1 MERENTRIKRLEA
14 IEKTKNQRGRHKMES
29 IKAQRIPYS
38 GIRTVFDMAKKLE
51 REGKTIVHL
60 EIGRP
65 DFDTPDH
72 IVEAAVN
79 ALRAGKHHYSQNAG
93 IPELR
98 QAITDKYRDEYQLDY
113 SPETDVVVT
122 NGVAEGVY
130 VAIHALLDPGDEI
143 LIPDPRWVNYDVDA
157 ISNDVEP
164 VDYALYDDRNYEAD
178 PEEIAAKVTP
188 KTRMI
193 LLSSPSNPTGGV
205 NSLAVLEKIAQLAQ
219 ERDLVILSDEIYEKI
234 VYPPA
239 EHVSIA
245 TLPGMKERT
254 LILNGLSKFYSMTGW
269 RLGYVLGDKKYLNP
283 ILRYHQYMVTSTNTF
298 AQWGAVT
305 ALKGDQ
311 GPAYAMVDEFR
322 RRRDYIFE
330 AINQIPGFS
339 SPEPLG
345 AFYIFPSIKETGMD
359 GYEMSKMLLENAGV
373 ATVPGECFG
382 KKGAGHIRISYAN
395 SLENIR
401 TAVENIKSSLA

>member
-1 MERENTRIKRLEA
+1 
-14 IEKTKNQRGRHKMES
+14 MES

-38 GIRTVFDMAKKLE
+38 GIRTVFDMAKE
-51 REGKTIVHL
+51 MESEGQMIIHL
-60 EIGRP
+60 EIGKP
-65 DFDTPDH
+65 DFDTPAH
-72 IVEAAVN
+72 IVEAAVE

-98 QAITDKYRDEYQLDY
+98 QAIADKYAEEYQLEY
-113 SPETDVVVT
+113 SPDSDVVVT

-130 VAIHALLDPGDEI
+130 VAIHALLDPGDQI

-164 VDYALYDDRNYEAD
+164 VDYTLYEDKNYQPDPDDIAD
-178 PEEIAAKVTP
+178 KITP

-193 LLSSPSNPTGGV
+193 LLASPSNPTGGV

-219 ERDLVILSDEIYEKI
+219 EHELVVLSDEIYEKI
-234 VYPPA
+234 IYPPA
-239 EHVSIA
+239 EHVTIA
-245 TLPGMKERT
+245 ALEGMKERT

-269 RLGYVLGDKKYLNP
+269 RLGYVLGEEKYLNP

-311 GPAYAMVDEFR
+311 GPAYAMVEEFC
-322 RRRDYIFE
+322 RRRDYIYE

-339 SPEPLG
+339 SPEPQG
-345 AFYIFPSIKETGMD
+345 AFYLFPSVKKTGMD
-359 GYEMSKMLLENAGV
+359 GYQMSKILLEKARV

-382 KKGAGHIRISYAN
+382 KNGAGHIRISYAN
-395 SLENIR
+395 SLENLKV
-401 TAVENIKSSLA
+401 AVANIKACIG

>member
-1 MERENTRIKRLEA
+1 
-14 IEKTKNQRGRHKMES
+14 MES
-29 IKAQRIPYS
+29 IKAKRIPYS
-38 GIRTVFDMAKKLE
+38 GIRTVFDMARKM
-51 REGKTIVHL
+51 EGEGRKIIHL

-65 DFDTPDH
+65 DFDTPTH
-72 IVEAAVN
+72 IVEAAVE

-98 QAITDKYRDEYQLDY
+98 QAIADKYAKEYRLNY
-113 SPETDVVVT
+113 SAETDVVVT

-130 VAIHALLDPGDEI
+130 VAIHALLDPGDQI

-157 ISNDVEP
+157 FSNDVEP
-164 VDYALYDDRNYEAD
+164 VDYTLYEDRNFQPD
-178 PEEIAAKVTP
+178 PDEITDKITP

-193 LLSSPSNPTGGV
+193 LLTSPSNPTGGV
-205 NSLAVLEKIAQLAQ
+205 NSLTVLEKIAHLAR
-219 ERDLVILSDEIYEKI
+219 EHDLVVLSDEIYEKI
-234 VYPPA
+234 IYPPA
-239 EHVSIA
+239 EHIPIA
-245 TLPGMKERT
+245 TLEGMKERT

-269 RLGYVLGDKKYLNP
+269 RLGYVLGDEKYLNP

-311 GPAYAMVDEFR
+311 GPAYAMVGEFR
-322 RRRDYIFE
+322 RRRDYIYE
-330 AINQIPGFS
+330 AVDQIPGFS
-339 SPEPLG
+339 SAEPQG
-345 AFYIFPSIKETGMD
+345 AFYLLPSIKETGMD
-359 GYEMSKMLLENAGV
+359 GYQMSKMLLEKAGV

-395 SLENIR
+395 SLENLKEAVANIR
-401 TAVENIKSSLA
+401 ASLD

>member
-1 MERENTRIKRLEA
+1 
-14 IEKTKNQRGRHKMES
+14 MES
-29 IKAQRIPYS
+29 KKAQRIPYS

-51 REGKTIVHL
+51 REGKTIIHL

-65 DFDTPDH
+65 DFDTPTH
-72 IVEAAVN
+72 IVERAVE
-79 ALRAGKHHYSQNAG
+79 ALRTGKHHYSQNAG

-98 QAITDKYRDEYQLDY
+98 QAITDKYAKEYHLEY

-130 VAIHALLDPGDEI
+130 VAIHALLDPGDQI

-157 ISNDVEP
+157 LSNDVEP
-164 VDYALYDDRNYEAD
+164 VDYSLFEDRNYEPD
-178 PEEIAAKVTP
+178 PNEIANKITP
-188 KTRMI
+188 KTKMI

-205 NSLAVLEKIAQLAQ
+205 TTLAVLEKIAQLAQ
-219 ERDLVILSDEIYEKI
+219 AHDLVILSDEIYEKI
-234 VYPPA
+234 IYPPA

-245 TLPGMKERT
+245 SLPGMKDRT

-311 GPAYAMVDEFR
+311 EPAYAMVKEFH

-330 AINQIPGFS
+330 AVNQIPGFS
-339 SPEPLG
+339 SPEPQG
-345 AFYIFPSIKETGMD
+345 AFYIFPSIKDTGMD
-359 GYEMSKMLLENAGV
+359 GYEMSKTLLENAGV

-382 KKGAGHIRISYAN
+382 KNGAGHIRISYAN
-395 SLENIR
+395 SLENLQK
-401 TAVENIKSSLA
+401 AVANIKASLG

>member
-1 MERENTRIKRLEA
+1 
-14 IEKTKNQRGRHKMES
+14 MES

-38 GIRTVFDMAKKLE
+38 GIRTVFDMAKKME
-51 REGKTIVHL
+51 SKGQTIIHL
-60 EIGRP
+60 EIGKP
-65 DFDTPDH
+65 DFDTPAH
-72 IVEAAVN
+72 IVEAAVE

-98 QAITDKYRDEYQLDY
+98 QAITDKYAEEYQLEY
-113 SPETDVVVT
+113 SPKSDVVVT

-130 VAIHALLDPGDEI
+130 VAIHALLDPGDQI

-164 VDYALYDDRNYEAD
+164 VDYTLYEDRNYQPDPDDIAD
-178 PEEIAAKVTP
+178 KITP

-193 LLSSPSNPTGGV
+193 LLASPSNPTGGV

-219 ERDLVILSDEIYEKI
+219 EHDLVILSDEIYEKI
-234 VYPPA
+234 IYPPA
-239 EHVSIA
+239 EHVTIA
-245 TLPGMKERT
+245 SLEGMKERT

-269 RLGYVLGDKKYLNP
+269 RLGYVLGEEKYLNP

-311 GPAYAMVDEFR
+311 GPAYAMVEEFC
-322 RRRDYIFE
+322 RRRDYIYE

-339 SPEPLG
+339 SAEPQG
-345 AFYIFPSIKETGMD
+345 AFYLFPSVKETGMD
-359 GYEMSKMLLENAGV
+359 GYQMSKMLLEKASV
-373 ATVPGECFG
+373 ATVPGEYFG
-382 KKGAGHIRISYAN
+382 KNGAGHIRISYAN
-395 SLENIR
+395 SLENLKA
-401 TAVENIKSSLA
+401 AVANIKACIG

>member
-1 MERENTRIKRLEA
+1 
-14 IEKTKNQRGRHKMES
+14 MES

-38 GIRTVFDMAKKLE
+38 GIRAVFDRAKKLE
-51 REGKTIVHL
+51 GEGKSIIHL

-65 DFDTPDH
+65 DFDTPAH
-72 IVEAAVN
+72 IVEAAVE

-98 QAITDKYRDEYQLDY
+98 QAITEKYAEEYQLNF
-113 SPETDVVVT
+113 SPETDVIVT

-130 VAIHALLDPGDEI
+130 VAIHALLDPGDQI

-164 VDYALYDDRNYEAD
+164 VDYALFEDRNFQPD
-178 PEEIAAKVTP
+178 PDEIADKITP

-193 LLSSPSNPTGGV
+193 LLTSPSNPTGGV
-205 NSLAVLEKIAQLAQ
+205 NSLEVIKKIARLAQ
-219 ERDLVILSDEIYEKI
+219 EHDLVVLSDEIYEKI
-234 VYPPA
+234 IYPPV
-239 EHVSIA
+239 EHISIA
-245 TLPGMKERT
+245 SLEGMKERT
-254 LILNGLSKFYSMTGW
+254 LILNGFSKFYSMTGW
-269 RLGYVLGDKKYLNP
+269 RLGYVLGEEKYLNP

-311 GPAYAMVDEFR
+311 DTAYAMVEEFR
-322 RRRDYIFE
+322 RRRDYIYE

-339 SPEPLG
+339 SAEPRG
-345 AFYIFPSIKETGMD
+345 AFYLFPSIKETGMD
-359 GYEMSKMLLENAGV
+359 GYQMSNMLLEKAQV
-373 ATVPGECFG
+373 ATVPGDCFG
-382 KKGAGHIRISYAN
+382 KNGADHIRISYAN
-395 SLENIR
+395 SLENLKA
-401 TAVENIKSSLA
+401 AVENIMSSLE

>member
-1 MERENTRIKRLEA
+1 V
-14 IEKTKNQRGRHKMES
+14 GS

-38 GIRTVFDMAKKLE
+38 GIRTVFDRAKKLE
-51 REGKTIVHL
+51 EEGKTIIHL

-65 DFDTPDH
+65 DFDTPAH
-72 IVEAAVN
+72 IVEAAVE

-98 QAITDKYRDEYQLDY
+98 QAITDKYAKEYRLQY
-113 SPETDVVVT
+113 NPETDVVVT

-130 VAIHALLDPGDEI
+130 VAIHALLDPGDQI

-164 VDYALYDDRNYEAD
+164 VDYTLYEDRNFQPD
-178 PEEIAAKVTP
+178 PDEIADKITP

-193 LLSSPSNPTGGV
+193 LLASPSNPTGGV
-205 NSLAVLEKIAQLAQ
+205 NSLDVVEKIAQLVK
-219 ERDLVILSDEIYEKI
+219 EHNLMVLSDEIYEKI
-234 VYPPA
+234 IYPPA

-245 TLPGMKERT
+245 TLEGMKERT

-269 RLGYVLGDKKYLNP
+269 RLGYVLGDEKYLNP

-305 ALKGDQ
+305 ALRGDQ
-311 GPAYAMVDEFR
+311 EPAYAMVEEFR
-322 RRRDYIFE
+322 RRRDYIYE

-339 SPEPLG
+339 PVEPQG
-345 AFYIFPSIKETGMD
+345 AFYLFPSIKETGMD
-359 GYEMSKMLLENAGV
+359 GFQMSNFLLEKAGA

-382 KKGAGHIRISYAN
+382 KNGAGHIRISYAN
-395 SLENIR
+395 SLKNLKKAVVNIR
-401 TAVENIKSSLA
+401 ESLE

>member
-1 MERENTRIKRLEA
+1 
-14 IEKTKNQRGRHKMES
+14 MES
-29 IKAQRIPYS
+29 IKAKRIPYS
-38 GIRTVFDMAKKLE
+38 GIRTVFDMARKLE
-51 REGKTIVHL
+51 GEGRKIIHL

-65 DFDTPDH
+65 DFDTPTH
-72 IVEAAVN
+72 IVEAAVE

-98 QAITDKYRDEYQLDY
+98 QAIADKYADEYRLNY
-113 SPETDVVVT
+113 SAETDVVVT

-130 VAIHALLDPGDEI
+130 VAIHALLDPGDQI

-157 ISNDVEP
+157 FSNDVEP
-164 VDYALYDDRNYEAD
+164 VDYTLYEDRNFQPD
-178 PEEIAAKVTP
+178 PDEIADKITP

-193 LLSSPSNPTGGV
+193 LLTSPSNPTGGV
-205 NSLAVLEKIAQLAQ
+205 NSLTVLEKIAHLAR
-219 ERDLVILSDEIYEKI
+219 EHDLVVLSDEIYEKI
-234 VYPPA
+234 IYPPA
-239 EHVSIA
+239 EHIPIA
-245 TLPGMKERT
+245 TLEGMKERT

-269 RLGYVLGDKKYLNP
+269 RLGYVLGDEKYLNP

-311 GPAYAMVDEFR
+311 GPAYAMVGEFR
-322 RRRDYIFE
+322 RRRDYIYE
-330 AINQIPGFS
+330 AVDQIPGFS
-339 SPEPLG
+339 SAEPQG
-345 AFYIFPSIKETGMD
+345 AFYLLPSIKETGMD
-359 GYEMSKMLLENAGV
+359 GYQMSKMLLEKAGV

-395 SLENIR
+395 SLENLKEAVANIR
-401 TAVENIKSSLA
+401 ASLD

>member
-1 MERENTRIKRLEA
+1 
-14 IEKTKNQRGRHKMES
+14 MES

-51 REGKTIVHL
+51 REGKTIIHL

-65 DFDTPDH
+65 DFDTPAH
-72 IVEAAVN
+72 IVEGAVD

-98 QAITDKYRDEYQLDY
+98 QAIKEKYAKEYHLEY

-130 VAIHALLDPGDEI
+130 VAIHALLDPGDRI

-164 VDYALYDDRNYEAD
+164 VDYALYEDRNYEPD
-178 PEEIAAKVTP
+178 PDEIADKINP
-188 KTRMI
+188 KTKMI

-205 NSLAVLEKIAQLAQ
+205 NSLAVLKKIAQLVQ
-219 ERDLVILSDEIYEKI
+219 EHDLLVLSDEIYEKI
-234 VYPPA
+234 IYPPA

-245 TLPGMKERT
+245 TFPGMKERT

-311 GPAYAMVDEFR
+311 GPAYAMVEEFR

-330 AINQIPGFS
+330 ATNQIPGFS
-339 SPEPLG
+339 SPEPQG

-359 GYEMSKMLLENAGV
+359 GYKMSKMLLEKAGV

-382 KKGAGHIRISYAN
+382 KNGAGHIRISYAN
-395 SLENIR
+395 SLENLKA
-401 TAVENIKSSLA
+401 AVENIKSTLE

>member
-1 MERENTRIKRLEA
+1 
-14 IEKTKNQRGRHKMES
+14 MES

-38 GIRTVFDMAKKLE
+38 GIRTVFDMAKE
-51 REGKTIVHL
+51 MESEGQMIIHL
-60 EIGRP
+60 EIGKP
-65 DFDTPDH
+65 DFDTPAH
-72 IVEAAVN
+72 IVEAAVE

-98 QAITDKYRDEYQLDY
+98 QAIADKYAEEYQLEY
-113 SPETDVVVT
+113 SPDSDVVVT

-130 VAIHALLDPGDEI
+130 VAIHALLDPGDQI

-164 VDYALYDDRNYEAD
+164 VDYTLYEDKNYQPDPDDIAD
-178 PEEIAAKVTP
+178 KITP

-193 LLSSPSNPTGGV
+193 LLASPSNPTGGV

-219 ERDLVILSDEIYEKI
+219 EHELVVLSDEIYEKI
-234 VYPPA
+234 IYPPA
-239 EHVSIA
+239 EHVTIA
-245 TLPGMKERT
+245 ALEGMKERT

-269 RLGYVLGDKKYLNP
+269 RLGYVLGEEKYLNP

-311 GPAYAMVDEFR
+311 GPAYAMVEEFR
-322 RRRDYIFE
+322 RRRDYIYE

-339 SPEPLG
+339 SPEPQG
-345 AFYIFPSIKETGMD
+345 AFYLFPSVKKTGMD
-359 GYEMSKMLLENAGV
+359 GYQMSKILLEKARV

-382 KKGAGHIRISYAN
+382 KNGAGHIRISYAN
-395 SLENIR
+395 SLENLKV
-401 TAVENIKSSLA
+401 AVANIKACIG

>member
-1 MERENTRIKRLEA
+1 
-14 IEKTKNQRGRHKMES
+14 MES
-29 IKAQRIPYS
+29 IKAKRIPYS

-51 REGKTIVHL
+51 REGKAIIHL

-65 DFDTPDH
+65 DFDTPAH
-72 IVEAAVN
+72 IVEAAVD

-98 QAITDKYRDEYQLDY
+98 QAITDKYAEEYQLNY

-130 VAIHALLDPGDEI
+130 VAIHALLDPGDQI

-164 VDYALYDDRNYEAD
+164 VDYTLYEDRNYQPD
-178 PEEIAAKVTP
+178 PDEIAGKINPRT
-188 KTRMI
+188 KMI
-193 LLSSPSNPTGGV
+193 LLASPSNPTGGV
-205 NSLAVLEKIAQLAQ
+205 NSLAVLEKIAQLA
-219 ERDLVILSDEIYEKI
+219 RKHDLVVLSDEIYEKI
-234 VYPPA
+234 IYPPA
-239 EHVSIA
+239 EHISIA
-245 TLPGMKERT
+245 TLEGMKERT

-269 RLGYVLGDKKYLNP
+269 RLGYVLGEEKYLNP

-311 GPAYAMVDEFR
+311 EPAYAMVEEFR
-322 RRRDYIFE
+322 RRRDYIYN
-330 AINQIPGFS
+330 AINKIPGFS
-339 SPEPLG
+339 STEPHG
-345 AFYIFPSIKETGMD
+345 AFYLFPSIKETGMD
-359 GYEMSKMLLENAGV
+359 GYQMSKMLLEKAQV
-373 ATVPGECFG
+373 AAVPGECFG
-382 KKGAGHIRISYAN
+382 KNGAGHIRISYAN
-395 SLENIR
+395 SLENLKA
-401 TAVENIKSSLA
+401 AVGNIMSNLG

>member
-1 MERENTRIKRLEA
+1 
-14 IEKTKNQRGRHKMES
+14 MES

-38 GIRTVFDMAKKLE
+38 GIRTVFDMAKKME
-51 REGKTIVHL
+51 SKGQTIIHL
-60 EIGRP
+60 EIGKP
-65 DFDTPDH
+65 DFDTPAH
-72 IVEAAVN
+72 IVEAAVE

-98 QAITDKYRDEYQLDY
+98 QAITDKYAEEYQLEY
-113 SPETDVVVT
+113 SPKSDVVVT

-130 VAIHALLDPGDEI
+130 VAIHALLDPGDQI

-164 VDYALYDDRNYEAD
+164 VDYTLYEDRNYQPDPDDIAD
-178 PEEIAAKVTP
+178 KITP

-193 LLSSPSNPTGGV
+193 LLASPSNPTGGV

-219 ERDLVILSDEIYEKI
+219 EHDLVVLSDEIYEKI
-234 VYPPA
+234 IYPPA
-239 EHVSIA
+239 EHVTIA
-245 TLPGMKERT
+245 SLEGMKERT

-269 RLGYVLGDKKYLNP
+269 RLGYVLGEEKYLNP

-311 GPAYAMVDEFR
+311 GPAYAMVEEFC
-322 RRRDYIFE
+322 RRRDYIYE

-339 SPEPLG
+339 SAEPQG
-345 AFYIFPSIKETGMD
+345 AFYLFPSVKETGMD
-359 GYEMSKMLLENAGV
+359 GYQMSKMLLEKASV
-373 ATVPGECFG
+373 ATVPGEYFG
-382 KKGAGHIRISYAN
+382 KNGAGHIRISYAN
-395 SLENIR
+395 SLENLKA
-401 TAVENIKSSLA
+401 AVANIKACIG